1 MGASAA
7 MGAILRWSITSGMYT
22 PRSHDRPTTQAQR
35 RTCRATTSSESSIV
49 FAKAVSRAGRCS
61 VAAGPAYQ
69 RAPSRVSAAR
79 VRALAVQSDSS
90 LIAGGS
96 SRCNSRATNM
106 AAPTGGVAANNVPDS
121 SVGGGPPPAAAAA
134 AAPSVASSR
143 SPPRPNHRFGHCS
156 IPRHTGRPLR
166 SRQPRAAC
174 GSETPAAEPTPC
186 GCAQRGLARPIPTRL
201 TPARAPARTDQSPP
215 IGTSVSRASRLPPV
229 QCLRNQ
235 PTAPH
240 GSRP

>member
-134 AAPSVASSR
+134 AAPAIAAASS
-143 SPPRPNHRFGHCS
+143 
-156 IPRHTGRPLR
+156 
-166 SRQPRAAC
+166 PRARPSSGGKSRMDAAAAAAARSGLIVVVCC
-174 GSETPAAEPTPC
+174 GGVAVAAT
-186 GCAQRGLARPIPTRL
+186 
-201 TPARAPARTDQSPP
+201 SP
-215 IGTSVSRASRLPPV
+215 SLVSD
-229 QCLRNQ
+229 
-235 PTAPH
+235 
-240 GSRP
+240 